1 MEMLRCRITNSRKV
15 LLLIERHQEKLKSQ
29 KEKKDFVL
37 SSTMRKNEGVYI
49 EALQLIQRSL
59 SLARK
64 KVNEFAGLDQAML
77 LLMRV
82 KNC

>member
-59 SLARK
+59 SLACK

>member
-59 SLARK
+59 SLA
-64 KVNEFAGLDQAML
+64 
-77 LLMRV
+77 
-82 KNC
+82 